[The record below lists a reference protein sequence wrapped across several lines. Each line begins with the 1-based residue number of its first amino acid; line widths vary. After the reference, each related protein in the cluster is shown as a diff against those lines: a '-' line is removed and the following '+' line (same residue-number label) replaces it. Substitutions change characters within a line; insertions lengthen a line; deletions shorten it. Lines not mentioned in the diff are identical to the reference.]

1 MDVRSERAQ
10 RPLNFKSKSLNAC
23 YRMQE
28 PLSEQ
33 PFLTLRLY
41 LGINAVEL
49 LRTDIHAPRPRPY
62 GFVLAVTTYLQY
74 ICGLNT
80 KVWICRSTIRASL
93 WGPPWFFR
101 DEPGRTSLSY
111 TPTSC
116 CDLCVPSKG
125 YFAPTRHIEVS
136 SRSPRRRWPVK
147 RLHRCFV
154 PGAAGHSPWWIATA
168 SDRTS

>member
-1 MDVRSERAQ
+1 MDVQSERAQ

-41 LGINAVEL
+41 LGINPVEL

-74 ICGLNT
+74 ICRLNT
-80 KVWICRSTIRASL
+80 KVWICRSTIGASL

-101 DEPGRTSLSY
+101 DEPGRLSCIRSQPRAVVHAHRMK
-111 TPTSC
+111 THV
-116 CDLCVPSKG
+116 VPADGYGSGTACQRSK
-125 YFAPTRHIEVS
+125 
-136 SRSPRRRWPVK
+136 WPEK
-147 RLHRCFV
+147 RLH
-154 PGAAGHSPWWIATA
+154 H
-168 SDRTS
+168 